1 MLEKQ
6 FLLGEKKI
14 AEKNRIAAVRE
25 KMLELK
31 MKELELQKAK
41 FARMKREQEEKERAT
56 EDFIAMIDKQ
66 LEDMESGTLDP
77 KEKTVKISEILEK
90 HFNDEDKK
98 EDQAAKTGAVPKQTS
113 RQLKNTAKDKST
125 PAQKAKS
132 RTPE

>member
-1 MLEKQ
+1 
-6 FLLGEKKI
+6 
-14 AEKNRIAAVRE
+14 
-25 KMLELK
+25 MLELK
-31 MKELELQKAK
+31 MKELQLQKAK

-77 KEKTVKISEILEK
+77 KEKTVKISEILEN

-98 EDQAAKTGAVPKQTS
+98 EEKAAKTGAVPKQTS
-113 RQLKNTAKDKST
+113 KQSKNTVKDKST

-132 RTPE
+132 KTPE

>member
-1 MLEKQ
+1 MGMTKQMLEKQ

-14 AEKNRIAAVRE
+14 AEKNRIADVRE
-25 KMLELK
+25 KILELK

-77 KEKTVKISEILEK
+77 KEKSVKISEIIEK
-90 HFNDEDKK
+90 HFNDEEKK
-98 EDQAAKTGAVPKQTS
+98 E
-113 RQLKNTAKDKST
+113 
-125 PAQKAKS
+125 
-132 RTPE
+132 